1 MRWLLLL
8 PVLVFLILF
17 GVSNRH
23 HVVELAL
30 WPFDVTWVTSVPVA
44 TMLFGAVAFLFGAFV
59 TWTAALK
66 YRHRARR
73 LEEAAR
79 VLEAELVDLRGRVA
93 REVGPV
99 PPPSV
104 GSPSSALV
112 TLRRRAAA

>member
-8 PVLVFLILF
+8 PVLIFLILF
-17 GVSNRH
+17 GISNRH

-30 WPFDVTWVTSVPVA
+30 WPFDVTWVASVPIA
-44 TMLFGAVAFLFGAFV
+44 MMIFGAITFLFGAFV
-59 TWTAALK
+59 TWTVALRH
-66 YRHRARR
+66 RHRARR

-79 VLEAELVDLRGRVA
+79 MLEADLVEARGRLA

-99 PPPSV
+99 PPV
-104 GSPSSALV
+104 TGSPSSALV